1 MIRSKNQRRSSARMT
16 SKAVL
21 EAMEGRQLLS
31 TYTVG
36 AGGNFTTLQ
45 AAANVVKAGDVVN
58 VAAGNYAGFQL
69 STSGTSSSPITFNA
83 AAGTVVNGAPADLN
97 GEIDISGCSYVTLN
111 GFDLPIDGSTA
122 SRAGIWGGGY
132 AGDNVQGLVLENNTI
147 TGADCWGILVGFV
160 SNSLITGNTISGTQ
174 VQHGIYV
181 GNSPTNDTISD
192 NTLFNNRGCGIE
204 VNADVT
210 QGGAGIATGILIT
223 GNTMYNNAEGQGA
236 SINFDGVQNSV
247 IENNLIYNAQR
258 NGIALYQINGD
269 GPSSGDKIIDNTIVV
284 NGNGASGWAAVQ
296 AIDGAINTTIIGNV
310 LSAAE
315 MSLEIDGSSQA
326 GLVSDYNAF
335 GAAGIDPTGNGYT
348 SNISFSAWQAEG
360 FDTHSIYIGSALS
373 TDFVNASAGNLTL
386 AAGSP
391 MIGTGTAT
399 DAPATDYYG
408 NGRPTSGRYDIG
420 AIQYQGTPAPVPTP
434 TPTPTPTPAP
444 TPTPTPTPAPT
455 PTPTPAPAPT
465 PTPTPTPTPAP
476 TATPTPA
483 PTPTPPQAPTAN
495 AHTYTAHENRTMS
508 VSCPG
513 VLANDTD
520 PNGLSL
526 SANLVSGPTHGVLTL
541 NSSGSFVYTPGSGF
555 VGTDRFT
562 YIATDGSASSAAAAV
577 MIKVIA
583 PAVVPVGTLPTAPV
597 NLTARSVNNYSAVQL
612 KWQNTATNATSIQ
625 IERQDTRTGVWSIV
639 ATLPANATSWLDTF
653 QGVSNP
659 WSGGFFYAVRA
670 VNAVGVSCW
679 CTRDWA
685 WG

>member
-1 MIRSKNQRRSSARMT
+1 MT

-541 NSSGSFVYTPGSGF
+541 NSSGSFVYTPGSGY
-555 VGTDRFT
+555 VGTDSFT